1 MTKTFHNLSNHKTDS
16 RKFGG
21 VIYQSDFETSRPNG
35 HIAERIENDFRFD
48 RQCER
53 NAITRDNLRKDVNNG
68 KINI

>member
-1 MTKTFHNLSNHKTDS
+1 MTRIFHNLSKHETDS

-21 VIYQSDFETSRPNG
+21 VIYQSDFETNRPNG

-53 NAITRDNLRKDVNNG
+53 NTIAKSSH
-68 KINI
+68 